1 MGGAVDPPGAAEL
14 EREECEWRKFEADKA
29 CLLLE
34 FWKALQAACSFP
46 DQEVNVC
53 WVECGGE

>member
-1 MGGAVDPPGAAEL
+1 MDPPGAAEL